1 MVTTAPSRGLHVIRR
16 AGELEGGTRD
26 GLSRSGQQ
34 VGVEPDMNRERERER
49 GGTEGWVL
57 VKLITMVGA
66 RWRGRNFIGV

>member
-49 GGTEGWVL
+49 GDRGMGPSKVDYNGWSTV
-57 VKLITMVGA
+57 A
-66 RWRGRNFIGV
+66 RT